1 MNPVNTTSMT
11 PIDLSVHLDAHDEH
25 SLGRPSL
32 KNTVKR
38 LRARDWVFALLSL
51 ALFVWGGYKNWGLMD
66 VYEQAILMGSAL
78 TVVALGW
85 FWRPLQWLF
94 AWVALIGLSAVS
106 MYGGNL
112 ARGDTVFGLK
122 YLFASQP
129 LIMWMSV
136 LMILGTVAYWGGMIW
151 QRAQILSWLG
161 SHLTFAGLIAGT
173 AALAVRW
180 HESYLIAPDVGHIPV
195 SNLYEVFILFAL
207 LTTVFYLYYE
217 QHYQTQQLGAFVML
231 IVVAAIGFLL
241 WYSIERGQQ
250 EIKPLIPALQSWW
263 MKIHVPANF
272 VGYGTFSIA
281 AMVGFAY
288 LTKFV
293 GTPFQTLPRALQLSY
308 SPTQTMPDVDTPE
321 GAHVWAQMQTTHGKR
336 TRVLSIVLW
345 LLGAALF
352 IEPLVFRRG
361 ITLDY
366 LSTYWAMYFGA
377 GLLMAGFILLWR
389 KPLATRL
396 PDFAILDD
404 IMYKAIAVGFV
415 FFTIATIL
423 GAFWAAD
430 AWGKYWSWDPKETWA
445 LIVWLNYAAWL
456 HLRLMAGMRGTGS
469 ALWALVGLLITG
481 FAFLGVNI
489 FLSGL
494 HSYGAL

>member
-1 MNPVNTTSMT
+1 MSSTSNAPNLT
-11 PIDLSVHLDAHDEH
+11 PIDLSAHQKSQENNTPLFARLNLRDA
-25 SLGRPSL
+25 
-32 KNTVKR
+32 
-38 LRARDWVFALLSL
+38 VFAVLTV
-51 ALFVWGGYKNWGLMD
+51 ALFAYGAMKNWGLMD
-66 VYEQAILMGSAL
+66 IYEQVILVFSVASII
-78 TVVALGW
+78 ALGW
-85 FWRPLQWLF
+85 FWRPLQWVFGWAAVISLG
-94 AWVALIGLSAVS
+94 AVA
-106 MYGGNL
+106 MYAGDL
-112 ARGDTVFGLK
+112 ARGETAFGLK
-122 YLFASQP
+122 YMFASQP
-129 LIMWMSV
+129 LVMWMSV
-136 LMILGTVAYWGGMIW
+136 LFILATLSYWVGLIW
-151 QRAQILSWLG
+151 TRATTMSWLG
-161 SHLTFAGLIAGT
+161 SKLTFAGLVAGT

-180 HESYLIAPDVGHIPV
+180 HEGYLIAPDVGHIPV

-217 QHYQTQQLGAFVML
+217 EHYDTKQLGAFVML
-231 IVVAAIGFLL
+231 IVVASVGFLL

-288 LTKFV
+288 LVKFV
-293 GTPFQTLPRALQLSY
+293 GTPFAHLPAAFQATYSQSGALPAATDANAPQILADM
-308 SPTQTMPDVDTPE
+308 Q
-321 GAHVWAQMQTTHGKR
+321 AQHAKR
-336 TRVLSIVLW
+336 TKILTIVLW
-345 LLGAALF
+345 VLGACLF
-352 IEPLVFRRG
+352 IEPMVFRKG
-361 ITLDY
+361 ITAEY
-366 LSTYWAMYFGA
+366 LSTYWAMYFGT
-377 GLLMAGFILLWR
+377 GLLIVGFILLWR
-389 KPLATRL
+389 KPWATRL
-396 PDFAILDD
+396 PDFAVLDD

-456 HLRLMAGMRGTGS
+456 HLRLMAGMRGTRS

-494 HSYGAL
+494 HSYGTL

>member
-1 MNPVNTTSMT
+1 MSSTSNAPNLT
-11 PIDLSVHLDAHDEH
+11 PIDLSAHQKSQENNTPLFARLNLRDA
-25 SLGRPSL
+25 
-32 KNTVKR
+32 
-38 LRARDWVFALLSL
+38 VFAVLTV
-51 ALFVWGGYKNWGLMD
+51 ALFAYGAMKNWGLMD
-66 VYEQAILMGSAL
+66 IYEQVILVFSVASII
-78 TVVALGW
+78 ALGW
-85 FWRPLQWLF
+85 FWRPLQWVFGWAAVISLG
-94 AWVALIGLSAVS
+94 AVA
-106 MYGGNL
+106 MYAGDL
-112 ARGDTVFGLK
+112 ARGETAFGLK
-122 YLFASQP
+122 YMFASQP
-129 LIMWMSV
+129 LVMWMSV
-136 LMILGTVAYWGGMIW
+136 LFILATLSYWVGLIW
-151 QRAQILSWLG
+151 TRATTMSWLG
-161 SHLTFAGLIAGT
+161 SKLTFAGLVAGT

-180 HESYLIAPDVGHIPV
+180 HEGYLIAPDVGHIPV
-195 SNLYEVFILFAL
+195 SNIYEVFILFAL

-217 QHYQTQQLGAFVML
+217 EHYDTKQLGAFVML
-231 IVVAAIGFLL
+231 IVVASVGFLL

-288 LTKFV
+288 LVKFV
-293 GTPFQTLPRALQLSY
+293 GTPFAHLPAAFQATYSQSGALPAATDANAPQILADM
-308 SPTQTMPDVDTPE
+308 Q
-321 GAHVWAQMQTTHGKR
+321 AQHAKR
-336 TRVLSIVLW
+336 TKILTIVLW
-345 LLGAALF
+345 VLGACLF
-352 IEPLVFRRG
+352 IEPMVFRKG
-361 ITLDY
+361 ITAEY
-366 LSTYWAMYFGA
+366 LSTYWAMYFGT
-377 GLLMAGFILLWR
+377 GLLIVGFILLWR

-396 PDFAILDD
+396 PDFAVLDD

-456 HLRLMAGMRGTGS
+456 HLRLMAGMRGTRS

-494 HSYGAL
+494 HSYGTL

>member
-1 MNPVNTTSMT
+1 MKSSANASNLT
-11 PIDLSVHLDAHDEH
+11 PIDLSKHQAKQKENV
-25 SLGRPSL
+25 SLLS
-32 KNTVKR
+32 R
-38 LRARDWVFALLSL
+38 LNLRDVIFALLTI
-51 ALFVWGGYKNWGLMD
+51 ALFSYGALKNLQLMD
-66 VYEQAILMGSAL
+66 IYEKVILVFS
-78 TVVALGW
+78 VVSIIALGW
-85 FWRPLQWLF
+85 FWRPLQWVF
-94 AWVALIGLSAVS
+94 GWVALISLSAVA
-106 MYGGNL
+106 MYAGNL
-112 ARGDTVFGLK
+112 ARGETVFGLK
-122 YLFASQP
+122 YMFASQP
-129 LIMWMSV
+129 LVMWMSV
-136 LMILGTVAYWGGMIW
+136 LFVLGTLAYWTGLIW
-151 QRAQILSWLG
+151 PRATTMSWLG
-161 SHLTFAGLIAGT
+161 SKLTFVGLIAGT

-180 HESYLIAPDVGHIPV
+180 HEGYLIAPDVGHIPV

-217 QHYQTQQLGAFVML
+217 EVYQTKQLGAFVML
-231 IVVAAIGFLL
+231 VVVAAVGFLL
-241 WYSIERGQQ
+241 WYSVERGQQ

-288 LTKFV
+288 LVKFV
-293 GTPFQTLPRALQLSY
+293 GTPFNHLPAAFQASY
-308 SPTQTMPDVDTPE
+308 SATGKLPATNDANAEKVLVTMQ
-321 GAHVWAQMQTTHGKR
+321 AQHAKR
-336 TRVLSIVLW
+336 TKVLTLVLW
-345 LLGAALF
+345 VLGACLF
-352 IEPLVFRRG
+352 IEPMVFRKG
-361 ITLDY
+361 ITAEY
-366 LSTYWAMYFGA
+366 ISTYWAMYFGV
-377 GLLMAGFILLWR
+377 GLLIAGFILLWR
-389 KPLATRL
+389 KQLATRL
-396 PDFAILDD
+396 PDFAVLDD

-456 HLRLMAGMRGTGS
+456 HLRLMAGMRGTRS

>member
-1 MNPVNTTSMT
+1 MSSTSNAPNLT
-11 PIDLSVHLDAHDEH
+11 PIDLSAHQKSQENNTPLFARLNLRDA
-25 SLGRPSL
+25 
-32 KNTVKR
+32 
-38 LRARDWVFALLSL
+38 VFAVLTV
-51 ALFVWGGYKNWGLMD
+51 ALFAYGAMKNWGLMD
-66 VYEQAILMGSAL
+66 IYEQVILVFSVASII
-78 TVVALGW
+78 ALGW
-85 FWRPLQWLF
+85 FWRPLQWVFGWAAVISLG
-94 AWVALIGLSAVS
+94 AVA
-106 MYGGNL
+106 MYAGDL
-112 ARGDTVFGLK
+112 ARGETAFGLK
-122 YLFASQP
+122 YMFASQP
-129 LIMWMSV
+129 LVMWMSV
-136 LMILGTVAYWGGMIW
+136 LFILATLSYWVGLIW
-151 QRAQILSWLG
+151 TRATTMSWLG
-161 SHLTFAGLIAGT
+161 SKLTFAGLVAGT

-180 HESYLIAPDVGHIPV
+180 HEGYLIAPDVGHIPV

-217 QHYQTQQLGAFVML
+217 EHYDTKQLGAFVML
-231 IVVAAIGFLL
+231 IVVASVGFLL

-288 LTKFV
+288 LVKFV
-293 GTPFQTLPRALQLSY
+293 GTPFAHLPAAFQATYSQSGALPAATDANAPQILADM
-308 SPTQTMPDVDTPE
+308 Q
-321 GAHVWAQMQTTHGKR
+321 AQHAKR
-336 TRVLSIVLW
+336 TKILTIVLW
-345 LLGAALF
+345 VLGACLF
-352 IEPLVFRRG
+352 IEPMVFRKG
-361 ITLDY
+361 ITAEY
-366 LSTYWAMYFGA
+366 LSTYWAMYFGT
-377 GLLMAGFILLWR
+377 GLLIVGFILLWR
-389 KPLATRL
+389 KPVATRL
-396 PDFAILDD
+396 PDFAVLDD

-456 HLRLMAGMRGTGS
+456 HLRLMAGMRGTRS

-494 HSYGAL
+494 HSYGTL

>member
-1 MNPVNTTSMT
+1 MSSTSNAPNLT
-11 PIDLSVHLDAHDEH
+11 PIDLSAHQKSQENNTPLFARLNLRDA
-25 SLGRPSL
+25 
-32 KNTVKR
+32 
-38 LRARDWVFALLSL
+38 VFAVLTV
-51 ALFVWGGYKNWGLMD
+51 ALFAYGAMKNWGLMD
-66 VYEQAILMGSAL
+66 IYEQVILVFSVASII
-78 TVVALGW
+78 ALGW
-85 FWRPLQWLF
+85 FWRPLQWVFGWAAVISLG
-94 AWVALIGLSAVS
+94 AVA
-106 MYGGNL
+106 MYAGDL
-112 ARGDTVFGLK
+112 ARGETAFGLK
-122 YLFASQP
+122 YMFASQP
-129 LIMWMSV
+129 LVMWMSV
-136 LMILGTVAYWGGMIW
+136 LFILATLSYWVGLIW
-151 QRAQILSWLG
+151 TRATTMSWLG
-161 SHLTFAGLIAGT
+161 SKLTFAGLVAGT

-180 HESYLIAPDVGHIPV
+180 HEGYLIAPDVGHIPV

-217 QHYQTQQLGAFVML
+217 EHYDTKQLGAFVML
-231 IVVAAIGFLL
+231 IVVASVGFLL

-288 LTKFV
+288 LVKFV
-293 GTPFQTLPRALQLSY
+293 GTPFAHLPAAFQATYSQSGALPAATDANAPQILADM
-308 SPTQTMPDVDTPE
+308 Q
-321 GAHVWAQMQTTHGKR
+321 AQHAKR
-336 TRVLSIVLW
+336 TKILTIVLW
-345 LLGAALF
+345 VLGACLF
-352 IEPLVFRRG
+352 IEPMVFRKG
-361 ITLDY
+361 ITAEY
-366 LSTYWAMYFGA
+366 LSTYWAMYFGT
-377 GLLMAGFILLWR
+377 GLLIVGFILLWR

-396 PDFAILDD
+396 PDFAVLDD

-456 HLRLMAGMRGTGS
+456 HLRLMAGMRGTRS

-494 HSYGAL
+494 HSYGTL